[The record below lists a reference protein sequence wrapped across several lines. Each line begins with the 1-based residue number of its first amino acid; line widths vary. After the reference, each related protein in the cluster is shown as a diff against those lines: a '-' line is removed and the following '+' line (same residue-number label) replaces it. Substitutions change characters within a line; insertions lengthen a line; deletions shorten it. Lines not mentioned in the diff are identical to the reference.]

1 MLFAYALLEC
11 YTYPTAVF
19 NGKMIRVEFYDNC
32 QQRVHRK
39 TKLEVKLEVD
49 GIEGLFTKITQV
61 KGHHE
66 VMVML
71 GCQHLVPLNEK
82 CEGFIDAITDDM
94 EGVLTI
100 NAQDGSAEE
109 NLPVTIIFEPHHK

>member
-1 MLFAYALLEC
+1 MLFAYALLKC

-32 QQRVHRK
+32 QQRGHGK

-66 VMVML
+66 VMVIL
-71 GCQHLVPLNEK
+71 GCQHLVPLSEI
-82 CEGFIDAITDDM
+82 CEGFIDAITDDI

-100 NAQDGSAEE
+100 KAQDGSAEE